1 VETHQPNNNFLVQ
14 TEYTLK
20 MGPITLSF
28 ISESSDFWKRRL
40 ERLQNVAHGKGIARP
55 DPKSSKERVNGE
67 PSSEQQ
73 PESSQVLPELLVD
86 RANLLKQLSNANEN
100 LEEGEFTEEPTAETE
115 RQSQQESRDM
125 SRRKN
130 VTHSR
135 GRSRSRS
142 RSPIDG
148 QRKRSVSDE
157 RLDLRNSR
165 SNNRGPPK
173 RSQQSPAKSSRYRN
187 SGNSHFKSR
196 SNRC

>member
-1 VETHQPNNNFLVQ
+1 
-14 TEYTLK
+14 

-28 ISESSDFWKRRL
+28 ISESSDFRKRRL
-40 ERLQNVAHGKGIARP
+40 ERLGNVARGKGIARP

-73 PESSQVLPELLVD
+73 PESSQVLPELLVE

-100 LEEGEFTEEPTAETE
+100 LEEGEFTEETTAEAE
-115 RQSQQESRDM
+115 RKQQQESREM

-130 VTHSR
+130 ATHSR
-135 GRSRSRS
+135 GRSRSSSRS

-148 QRKRSVSDE
+148 KRKRSLSDE

-165 SNNRGPPK
+165 SHDRGPPK
-173 RSQQSPAKSSRYRN
+173 RSQRSPAKSSRYRN

-196 SNRC
+196 SNRR